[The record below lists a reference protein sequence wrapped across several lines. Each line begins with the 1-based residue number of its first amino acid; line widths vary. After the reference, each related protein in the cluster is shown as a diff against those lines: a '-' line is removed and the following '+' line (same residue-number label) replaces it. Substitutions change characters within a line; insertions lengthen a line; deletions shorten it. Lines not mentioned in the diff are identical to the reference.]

1 MKNKHVFCPAGR
13 SVRLE
18 IASNEAW
25 IGFNGEGCEGNLFYS
40 HVSISTF
47 PCLAFRS
54 ARECGAP
61 RRAGAAGLLLRP
73 PTPPSSCAPSRA
85 EPPLPRGT
93 VAMPPAPAERRHA
106 AALRR
111 RPRGRRRGPATV
123 TSRPGQ
129 GAERLLQA
137 EPCGILSALPTSSSA
152 LMDELLLVG
161 DLRHVPS
168 GFAPRLLAGDAS
180 AGTAPPAARAPSSA
194 SVPAGTTDYLV

>member
-1 MKNKHVFCPAGR
+1 
-13 SVRLE
+13 
-18 IASNEAW
+18 
-25 IGFNGEGCEGNLFYS
+25 
-40 HVSISTF
+40 
-47 PCLAFRS
+47 
-54 ARECGAP
+54 
-61 RRAGAAGLLLRP
+61 
-73 PTPPSSCAPSRA
+73 
-85 EPPLPRGT
+85 
-93 VAMPPAPAERRHA
+93 MPPAPAERRHA

-111 RPRGRRRGPATV
+111 RPRGRRPATV
-123 TSRPGQ
+123 TSRPGP
-129 GAERLLQA
+129 GAERLIQA